1 MAQANASIPQK
12 PYFAEGS
19 DAMIALEGMIDVAG
33 LRNVVWALA
42 HICWEKAD
50 HVRSNWQDEQLAR
63 DWEVNASMLDR
74 FVEKLR
80 RV

>member
-1 MAQANASIPQK
+1 MAEATSSIQQE
-12 PYFAEGS
+12 PYLAEGAG
-19 DAMIALEGMIDVAG
+19 AMVALEGMIDAAG

-42 HICWEKAD
+42 YICWEKAD
-50 HVRSNWQDEQLAR
+50 HARSNWQDEQLAR

>member
-1 MAQANASIPQK
+1 MAQANASIQQK

>member
-1 MAQANASIPQK
+1 MVEANQSIQQE
-12 PYFAEGS
+12 PYLAEGAG
-19 DAMIALEGMIDVAG
+19 AMVALEGMIDAAG

-42 HICWEKAD
+42 HICWGKAD